1 MMGIY
6 VIQLINH
13 TNVISDPALPT
24 FLQYSKNK
32 RKNTAVNNKKNYL
45 LVFSQFHFERILNV
59 K

>member
-45 LVFSQFHFERILNV
+45 LVFSQFHFERRAF
-59 K
+59 